1 MELYRIENL
10 QKSYVD
16 SEFRNTKTVAIQNLS
31 TIIYQEQITAIVG
44 ESGSG
49 KSTLGMILAG
59 LEKASAGEVFYK
71 NEKLTEAFC
80 KKEYQLEVQMIFQNP
95 FDAINPRWK
104 IEDALI
110 EGIRYHKIIPRKQEK
125 EYILDIV
132 KSCGLDEEL
141 LKKKPNQLSG
151 GQLQRMCIARILA
164 LKPKVLIADEIVTAL
179 DAGVQAKIL
188 DLLLQMQKKYKFS
201 LIFIS
206 HDLAVV
212 RRIAHRIIV
221 MKDGEIIEEGM
232 TEEIFKN
239 PKKEYTKE
247 LIAAIPKFEI
257 GKTL

>member
-1 MELYRIENL
+1 M
-10 QKSYVD
+10 
-16 SEFRNTKTVAIQNLS
+16 
-31 TIIYQEQITAIVG
+31 
-44 ESGSG
+44 
-49 KSTLGMILAG
+49 
-59 LEKASAGEVFYK
+59 
-71 NEKLTEAFC
+71 
-80 KKEYQLEVQMIFQNP
+80 
-95 FDAINPRWK
+95 
-104 IEDALI
+104 
-110 EGIRYHKIIPRKQEK
+110 
-125 EYILDIV
+125 DIV

-141 LKKKPNQLSG
+141 LKKKPDQLSG

-188 DLLLQMQKKYKFS
+188 DLLIQMQKKYKFS

-247 LIAAIPKFEI
+247 LITAIPKFEI